1 MREYQIGE
9 KEAGQ
14 TLLKFLQ
21 KYLPLA
27 PSSFFYKMLRKKN
40 IKYNNQKA
48 EGKERLQAGDTIQFY
63 LADETLSSF
72 QKKASEASYKTSSY
86 QKAFENLKGIQVVYE
101 NDHILIL
108 NKPFGILTQKAS
120 EQELSL
126 NEWLI
131 GYLLHRGALME
142 KDLLAFHPS
151 VCNRLDR
158 NTCGLVLCSKTIKGG
173 QVLSEWIRSRNIRKF
188 YHLFVKGTG
197 LQKEALKGYLKK
209 DTKTNRVSVSRNAAD
224 GDYIETRYEP
234 LAEYG
239 DKTLVEVE
247 LITGK
252 AHQIRAHMASIGHP
266 LLGDYKYGDC
276 EFNDQYKNGLGIQ
289 SQMLCACRLVF
300 PECEEAFPDLSSR
313 TFTIPEPEIFK
324 KLKFV

>member
-1 MREYQIGE
+1 MREYQIRE

-40 IKYNNQKA
+40 IKYNKQKA
-48 EGKERLQAGDTIQFY
+48 EGKEKLQAGDTIQFY
-63 LADETLSSF
+63 LSDETLSSF
-72 QKKASEASYKTSSY
+72 QKEVSHKTSSY
-86 QKAFENLKGIQVVYE
+86 EKAYQTLKGIQVVYE

-120 EQELSL
+120 DQDLSL

-131 GYLLHRGALME
+131 GYLLHKG
-142 KDLLAFHPS
+142 DLTESDLQTFHPS
-151 VCNRLDR
+151 ACNRLDR
-158 NTCGLVLCSKTIKGG
+158 NTCGLVLCSKTIRGG
-173 QVLSEWIRSRNIRKF
+173 QVLSEWIRSRDVRKF

-209 DTKTNRVSVSRNAAD
+209 DAKTNRVSVSRNAAD

-252 AHQIRAHMASIGHP
+252 PHQIRAHMASIGHP
-266 LLGDYKYGDC
+266 LLGDYKYGDR
-276 EFNDQYKNGLGIQ
+276 EFNDRYRKMLGIQ
-289 SQMLCACRLVF
+289 SQMLCACRLEF
-300 PECEEAFPDLSSR
+300 PECKEAFSDLSSR
-313 TFTIPEPEIFK
+313 ILTIPEPELFQR
-324 KLKFV
+324 LKSV

>member
-40 IKYNNQKA
+40 IKYNKQKA
-48 EGKERLQAGDTIQFY
+48 EGKEKLQAGDTIQFY
-63 LADETLSSF
+63 LSDETLSSF
-72 QKKASEASYKTSSY
+72 QKEVSHKTSSY
-86 QKAFENLKGIQVVYE
+86 EKAFETLKGIQVVYE

-120 EQELSL
+120 DQDLSL

-131 GYLLHRGALME
+131 GYLLHKG
-142 KDLLAFHPS
+142 DLTEADLQTFHPS
-151 VCNRLDR
+151 ACNRLDR
-158 NTCGLVLCSKTIKGG
+158 NTCGLVLCSKTIRGG
-173 QVLSEWIRSRNIRKF
+173 QVLSEWIRSRDVRKF

-209 DTKTNRVSVSRNAAD
+209 DAKTNRVSVSWNVSD

-252 AHQIRAHMASIGHP
+252 THQIRAHMASIGHP
-266 LLGDYKYGDC
+266 LLGDYKYGDR
-276 EFNDQYKNGLGIQ
+276 EFNDRYKKKLDIQ
-289 SQMLCACRLVF
+289 SQMLCACRLEF
-300 PECEEAFPDLSSR
+300 PECEEALPDLSRR
-313 TFTIPEPEIFK
+313 TLTIPEPELFQR
-324 KLKFV
+324 LKFV

>member
-40 IKYNNQKA
+40 IKYNKQKA
-48 EGKERLQAGDTIQFY
+48 EGKEKLQTGDTIQIY
-63 LADETLSSF
+63 LSDETLGSF
-72 QKKASEASYKTSSY
+72 QKEVSHKTSSY
-86 QKAFENLKGIQVVYE
+86 ENAYQTLNGIQAVYE

-120 EQELSL
+120 DQDLSL

-131 GYLLHRGALME
+131 GYLFHKGGLTE
-142 KDLLAFHPS
+142 EDLQTFHPS
-151 VCNRLDR
+151 ACNRLDR
-158 NTCGLVLCSKTIKGG
+158 NTCGLVLCSKTIRGG
-173 QVLSEWIRSRNIRKF
+173 QVLSEWIRSRDVRKF

-209 DTKTNRVSVSRNAAD
+209 DAKTNRVTVSRNAAD

-252 AHQIRAHMASIGHP
+252 THQIRAHMASIGHP
-266 LLGDYKYGDC
+266 LLGDYKYGDRD
-276 EFNDQYKNGLGIQ
+276 FNDRYKKKLGIQ
-289 SQMLCACRLVF
+289 NQMLCACRLEF
-300 PECEEAFPDLSSR
+300 PECQKSFPDLSSR
-313 TFTIPEPEIFK
+313 ILTIPEPELFQR
-324 KLKFV
+324 LKSV

>member
-40 IKYNNQKA
+40 IKYNKQKA
-48 EGKERLQAGDTIQFY
+48 EGKEKLQAGDTIQFY
-63 LADETLSSF
+63 LSDETLSSF
-72 QKKASEASYKTSSY
+72 QKEVSHKTSSY
-86 QKAFENLKGIQVVYE
+86 EIAYQTLKGMQVVYE

-120 EQELSL
+120 DQDLSL

-131 GYLLHRGALME
+131 GYLLHKG
-142 KDLLAFHPS
+142 DLTEADLQAFHPS
-151 VCNRLDR
+151 ACNRLDR
-158 NTCGLVLCSKTIKGG
+158 NTCGLVLCSKTIRGG
-173 QVLSEWIRSRNIRKF
+173 QVLSEWIRSRDVRKF

-209 DTKTNRVSVSRNAAD
+209 DVKTNRVSISQNAAD

-252 AHQIRAHMASIGHP
+252 THQIRAHMASIGHP
-266 LLGDYKYGDC
+266 LLGDYKYGDRD
-276 EFNDQYKNGLGIQ
+276 FNDRYKKKLGIQ
-289 SQMLCACRLVF
+289 SQMLCACRLEF
-300 PECEEAFPDLSSR
+300 PECEETFPDLSR
-313 TFTIPEPEIFK
+313 RILTIPEPELFEK
-324 KLKFV
+324 VKSV

>member
-40 IKYNNQKA
+40 IKYNKQKA
-48 EGKERLQAGDTIQFY
+48 EGKEKLQAGDTIQFY
-63 LADETLSSF
+63 LSDETLSSF
-72 QKKASEASYKTSSY
+72 QKEVSHTTSSY
-86 QKAFENLKGIQVVYE
+86 EKAFETLKGIQVVYE

-120 EQELSL
+120 DQDLSL

-131 GYLLHRGALME
+131 GYLLHKG
-142 KDLLAFHPS
+142 DLTEADLQTFHPS
-151 VCNRLDR
+151 ACNRLDR
-158 NTCGLVLCSKTIKGG
+158 NTCGLVLCSKTIRGG
-173 QVLSEWIRSRNIRKF
+173 QVLSEWIRSRDVRKF

-209 DTKTNRVSVSRNAAD
+209 DAKTNRVSVSRNVSD
-224 GDYIETRYEP
+224 GDYIETKYEP

-252 AHQIRAHMASIGHP
+252 THQIRAHMASIGHP
-266 LLGDYKYGDC
+266 LLGDYKYGDR
-276 EFNDQYKNGLGIQ
+276 EFNDRYKKKLDIQ
-289 SQMLCACRLVF
+289 SQMLCACRLEF
-300 PECEEAFPDLSSR
+300 PECEEALPDLSRR
-313 TFTIPEPEIFK
+313 TLTIPEPELFQR
-324 KLKFV
+324 LKFV